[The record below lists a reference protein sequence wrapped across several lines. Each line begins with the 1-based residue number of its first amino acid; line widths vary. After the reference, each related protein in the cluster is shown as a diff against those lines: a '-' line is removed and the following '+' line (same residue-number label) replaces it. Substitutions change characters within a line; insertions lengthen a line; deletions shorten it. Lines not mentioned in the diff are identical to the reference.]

1 MTEAIKLIICSFAAS
16 FGFGIVFRIEKKY
29 LILAGLSGALT
40 RFVYLLLMQYISES
54 FIYNFLAAAA
64 AALFAELM
72 AIYTKNPSTVFL
84 YPSIIPL
91 IPGGALYYS
100 VVGLMLQ
107 NNEYIS
113 GYLALCIHSLAG
125 LGLGFV
131 TVSIIMHY
139 KRRYLR
145 IKRRRK
151 ALAALKAAKKAEKN
165 MDRQSAHTDK
175 VR

>member
-1 MTEAIKLIICSFAAS
+1 MTDAILLILFSFFAS
-16 FGFGIVFRIEKKY
+16 LGFGIVFRIEKKY
-29 LILAGLSGALT
+29 LMIAGLSGALT
-40 RFVYLLLMQYISES
+40 RFVYLLLMQFISES
-54 FIYNFLAAAA
+54 FIYNFLAAAV

-107 NNEYIS
+107 NSEYIS
-113 GYLALCIHSLAG
+113 GYLTLCIHSLAG
-125 LGLGFV
+125 LGIGFV
-131 TVSIIMHY
+131 FVSIIMHY

-145 IKRRRK
+145 IVRRRK
-151 ALAALKAAKKAEKN
+151 ALAALKAAKKAQKN
-165 MDRQSAHTDK
+165 SH
-175 VR
+175 

>member
-1 MTEAIKLIICSFAAS
+1 MIDSILLILFSFAAS

-29 LILAGLSGALT
+29 LVLAGISGALT
-40 RFVYLLLMQYISES
+40 RFIYLLLLQFISES
-54 FIYNFLAAAA
+54 FIYNFLAATA

-107 NNEYIS
+107 SSEYIS
-113 GYLALCIHSLAG
+113 EYLALCIHSLAG

-145 IKRRRK
+145 IVRRRK
-151 ALAALKAAKKAEKN
+151 ALAALKAAKKAQKTHENEK
-165 MDRQSAHTDK
+165 
-175 VR
+175 